1 MTPDSHEVWSTSD
14 AGSPALER
22 MRRYTTWVMVAIV
35 AGYVCLITMAQ
46 SRSAPV
52 FVVSVAVGALVCWQC
67 VFWEKGARPAVAIPA
82 LIASYTLSWVIAV
95 THRNPLDAIAFALS
109 AALVT
114 SVPPL
119 LRWWWSAAAVALAV
133 LPMAVFADARAV
145 EGVALMGA
153 AAIATIRGNR
163 FWFGLYLEIDQ
174 ARHDTAELAVMRER
188 YRFAADL
195 HDIQG
200 QALHVSRL
208 KLQLADTLLD
218 RDPEL
223 ARNHIREVEQLIA
236 ETIAETRHLA
246 YGARAVTLAGE
257 LANSESLI
265 RAAGIGLEVR
275 GQVPIGHPL
284 DELFALV
291 VRETTTNLLRHA
303 HAEHVLVDLGPDFV
317 RIVNDGV
324 TDKTQALSG
333 LARLGDRFA
342 AVGGTLETRRDGT
355 TFTTAAR
362 AKPDRDPESQ
372 TTAACA
378 KQDRDPEPDPETM
391 AAQAKQLEPDPEP
404 DSEPSALATSSAST
418 RMTASA
424 TSTSIRET
432 SEPTP

>member
-1 MTPDSHEVWSTSD
+1 MTPESHEVWSTAD

-46 SRSAPV
+46 SRSAFV
-52 FVVSVAVGALVCWQC
+52 LVVSLAVGALVCWQC
-67 VFWEKGARPAVAIPA
+67 LFWEKGARPAVAVPA
-82 LIASYTLSWVIAV
+82 LITSYALLWLIAA
-95 THRNPLDAIAFALS
+95 THRNPVEAVAFSLS

-114 SVPPL
+114 SVPPWD
-119 LRWWWSAAAVALAV
+119 RWSWSAVAVALAV
-133 LPMAVFADARAV
+133 LPVTVFEDARAA
-145 EGVALMGA
+145 EGVALVGV
-153 AAIATIRGNR
+153 AAIATVRGNR

-218 RDPEL
+218 RDREL
-223 ARNHIREVEQLIA
+223 ARNHIREVEQLVA
-236 ETIAETRHLA
+236 ETIAETRRLA
-246 YGARAVTLAGE
+246 YGERAVTLAGE
-257 LANSESLI
+257 LANSESLVL
-265 RAAGIGLEVR
+265 AAGIELEVR
-275 GQVPIGHPL
+275 GHAPIGHRL
-284 DELFALV
+284 EELFALV

-333 LARLGDRFA
+333 LARLGARFT
-342 AVGGTLETRRDGT
+342 AVGGTLETQCEDG

-362 AKPDRDPESQ
+362 AES
-372 TTAACA
+372 
-378 KQDRDPEPDPETM
+378 
-391 AAQAKQLEPDPEP
+391 
-404 DSEPSALATSSAST
+404 
-418 RMTASA
+418 
-424 TSTSIRET
+424 IHET
-432 SEPTP
+432 SESAP

>member
-1 MTPDSHEVWSTSD
+1 MTPESHEVWSSSD

-22 MRRYTTWVMVAIV
+22 MRRYTTWILIAIV

-46 SRSAPV
+46 SRSASV
-52 FVVSVAVGALVCWQC
+52 FVVSIAVGALVCWQC
-67 VFWEKGARPAVAIPA
+67 VFWEEGARPAVAAPA
-82 LIASYTLSWVIAV
+82 LGGSYALLWLIAV
-95 THRNPLDAIAFALS
+95 THRNPLEAVAFALS

-119 LRWWWSAAAVALAV
+119 DQWGWGAAAVALAV
-133 LPMAVFADARAV
+133 LPVAVFEDARAV
-145 EGVALMGA
+145 EGVALIGVA
-153 AAIATIRGNR
+153 AMATIRGNR

-236 ETIAETRHLA
+236 GTIAETKHLA
-246 YGARAVTLAGE
+246 YGERTVTLAGE
-257 LANSESLI
+257 LANSESLVL
-265 RAAGIGLEVR
+265 AAGIALEVR
-275 GQVPIGHPL
+275 GQAPIGHPL
-284 DELFALV
+284 EELFALV

-333 LARLGDRFA
+333 LARLGARFT
-342 AVGGTLETRRDGT
+342 AVGGTLETRREDA

-362 AKPDRDPESQ
+362 AKPAPWPGLG
-372 TTAACA
+372 
-378 KQDRDPEPDPETM
+378 PEP
-391 AAQAKQLEPDPEP
+391 
-404 DSEPSALATSSAST
+404 ST
-418 RMTASA
+418 H
-424 TSTSIRET
+424 ET
-432 SEPTP
+432 SEPTA

>member
-1 MTPDSHEVWSTSD
+1 MTPESHAIWSTSD

-46 SRSAPV
+46 SRSALV
-52 FVVSVAVGALVCWQC
+52 LVVSLAVGALVCWQC
-67 VFWEKGARPAVAIPA
+67 LFWEEGARPAVAVPA
-82 LIASYTLSWVIAV
+82 LIVSYALLWLIALA
-95 THRNPLDAIAFALS
+95 HRNPVEAVAFSLS

-119 LRWWWSAAAVALAV
+119 DRWEWSAAAVALAV
-133 LPMAVFADARAV
+133 LPVAVFGTARAV
-145 EGVALMGA
+145 EAVALVGF
-153 AAIATIRGNR
+153 AAIATVRGNR

-200 QALHVSRL
+200 QTLHVSRM

-218 RDPEL
+218 RDPGL
-223 ARNHIREVEQLIA
+223 ARDHIREVEKLIA
-236 ETIAETRHLA
+236 ETIAETRRLA
-246 YGARAVTLAGE
+246 YGERSVTLAGE
-257 LANSESLI
+257 LANSESLVL
-265 RAAGIGLEVR
+265 AAGIGLEVR
-275 GQVPIGHPL
+275 GQAPIGHPL
-284 DELFALV
+284 EELFALV

-333 LARLGDRFA
+333 LARLGARFT
-342 AVGGTLETRRDGT
+342 AVGGTLEIRREDA
-355 TFTTAAR
+355 TFTTEAR
-362 AKPDRDPESQ
+362 AKPGSAVSAQ
-372 TTAACA
+372 VAAPA
-378 KQDRDPEPDPETM
+378 MSIHE
-391 AAQAKQLEPDPEP
+391 A
-404 DSEPSALATSSAST
+404 SEPAA
-418 RMTASA
+418 
-424 TSTSIRET
+424 
-432 SEPTP
+432 

>member
-1 MTPDSHEVWSTSD
+1 MMPDSHEVWSTSD

-35 AGYVCLITMAQ
+35 ASYVCLITMAQ

-52 FVVSVAVGALVCWQC
+52 FVISVAVGALVCGQC
-67 VFWEKGARPAVAIPA
+67 VYWEKGARPAVAVPA
-82 LIASYTLSWVIAV
+82 LLVSYTLLWLIAA
-95 THRNPLDAIAFALS
+95 THRNPLEAVAFSLS

-119 LRWWWSAAAVALAV
+119 DRWWWSAVAVALAI
-133 LPMAVFADARAV
+133 LPMAAFADARAV
-145 EGVALMGA
+145 EGVALMGV
-153 AAIATIRGNR
+153 AAIATIRGNN

-246 YGARAVTLAGE
+246 YGERAVTLAGE
-257 LANSESLI
+257 LANSESLV
-265 RAAGIGLEVR
+265 RAAGIGLEIR
-275 GQVPIGHPL
+275 GQAPIGHPL

-333 LARLGDRFA
+333 LARLGARFA
-342 AVGGTLETRRDGT
+342 AVGGTLETRRDDT

-362 AKPDRDPESQ
+362 AKP
-372 TTAACA
+372 A
-378 KQDRDPEPDPETM
+378 
-391 AAQAKQLEPDPEP
+391 
-404 DSEPSALATSSAST
+404 PSAPAAST
-418 RMTASA
+418 RVAAAAAS
-424 TSTSIRET
+424 IHET